1 MEDLKDTLLKLDTE
15 DDSNWTSDGQVR
27 LDVLKKL
34 TGKSVTRKDITVALP
49 GFTRTN
55 QGTLPVEGA
64 GDLAEEVKAEV
75 TDSPNDVTMEQANKL
90 LDQATKLESETSAVV
105 RDLRRQ
111 ADVIISQIDSEDSRK
126 TTAHDIQAF
135 QKSQF
140 NQRKKAAE
148 AKVRMAS
155 FLENQ

>member
-1 MEDLKDTLLKLDTE
+1 MEDLKEVLLKLDTE

-27 LDVLKKL
+27 LDVLKAL
-34 TGKSVTRKDITVALP
+34 TGNNVSRKSISLALP
-49 GFTRTN
+49 GFSRTN
-55 QGTLPVEGA
+55 QGTLAVE
-64 GDLAEEVKAEV
+64 DPEEVVPTVKQVAPA
-75 TDSPNDVTMEQANKL
+75 SNKVTMEQANKL
-90 LDQATKLESETSAVV
+90 LDEATKLESEINAKV

-140 NQRKKAAE
+140 EQRKKAAE
-148 AKVRMAS
+148 SKVRMAA
-155 FLENQ
+155 FLEKQ